1 MGPRWMNTACVSAL
15 VALSLACSGDSVTA
29 PRRAVALD
37 VVSGD
42 KQTAPANAELPK
54 PLVVRVTDAN
64 GQPVQGQI
72 VNFRVTA
79 GGGSMFAGAGSTNAQ
94 GIVQDRWTLGPAGPQ
109 TAEARAVDNTTGAAI
124 VFATFTATAID
135 TATPPPPPPPTFG
148 SFRVVSGDR
157 QRAMVGTHLPAP
169 VVFLVLDQTGQPLA
183 GFTFTLRSLHCDP
196 LNGGCPSTA
205 GDDQLTNATLTTGT
219 DGTAAFTGWTFSDV
233 AGPKC
238 LGFYPGTQPPRSV
251 TDVGLLAVCAQAL
264 PGPLTR
270 LVLLGGASPIP
281 GNSSIL
287 DILVQ
292 AEDQFG
298 NQIDGVTVTFTPSSG
313 GSVSPT
319 SDQTHTIPSSPY
331 DAAHTTWYL
340 GPGANTLTMA
350 AGSVSLV
357 ITP

>member
-1 MGPRWMNTACVSAL
+1 MRCWMSTACTGAL
-15 VALSLACSGDSVTA
+15 VALSIGCGGDTVTA
-29 PRRAVALD
+29 PTHPVALD

-42 KQTAPANAELPK
+42 KQTAPANTELPK
-54 PLVVRVTDAN
+54 PLIVRVTDAN

-72 VNFRVTA
+72 VNFRATV
-79 GGGSMFAGAGSTNAQ
+79 GGGSMFAGAGSTNTQ
-94 GIVQDRWTLGPAGPQ
+94 GVVQDRWMLGPAGPQ

-135 TATPPPPPPPTFG
+135 TTTPPPPPPPSFG
-148 SFRVVSGDR
+148 SFRVVSGAT

-183 GFTFTLRSLHCDP
+183 GFTFTLHSLHCDL

-238 LGFYPGTQPPRSV
+238 LGFYPGTQGPKSDS
-251 TDVGLLAVCAQAL
+251 DVGLLAVCAQAL
-264 PGPLTR
+264 PGPLAK
-270 LVLLGGASPIP
+270 LVLLGGATPNPCCNTVDVS
-281 GNSSIL
+281 
-287 DILVQ
+287 VQ

-298 NQIDGVTVTFTPSSG
+298 NQIDGVTVTFTPSPG
-313 GSVSPT
+313 GSVSPA
-319 SDQTHTIPSSPY
+319 SDQTHTIPSTPY
-331 DAAHTTWYL
+331 VAANTTWRL
-340 GPGANTLTMA
+340 AAGSNTLTVT
-350 AGSVSLV
+350 AGNLSLV
-357 ITP
+357 ING